1 MESGRVMVS
10 ASRHERRGA
19 RHERHE
25 LETEYVTV
33 EGEPPLQVANVQVD
47 VSDHETAP
55 GLATRLV
62 AGDGGQQVVKIEG
75 MWAARVVQR
84 LGPPLARS
92 VGGQLDAVSV
102 GVGQVDGFVGA
113 VIGGALDGGL
123 RLAETQRCMS
133 QLLAGGKQK
142 RV

>member
-1 MESGRVMVS
+1 MVTSG
-10 ASRHERRGA
+10 RHERRGA
-19 RHERHE
+19 GHERHE
-25 LETEYVTV
+25 LEAEHVAV

-47 VSDHETAP
+47 VSDHETPP

-62 AGDGGQQVVKIEG
+62 PCDGGQQVVKIEG

-84 LGPPLARS
+84 LGPPLAWS

-102 GVGQVDGFVGA
+102 GVGQVDGFVGG
-113 VIGGALDGGL
+113 VVRGALDGGL
-123 RLAETQRCMS
+123 RLAATQRRMS

-142 RV
+142 RIVVEA